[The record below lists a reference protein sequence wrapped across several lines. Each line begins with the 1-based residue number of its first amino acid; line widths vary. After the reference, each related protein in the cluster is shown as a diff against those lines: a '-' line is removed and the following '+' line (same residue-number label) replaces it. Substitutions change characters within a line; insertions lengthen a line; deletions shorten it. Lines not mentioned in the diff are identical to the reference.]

1 MMACADRIFDGT
13 SRSSRLALR
22 KPRRSCQTQP
32 CAASALIERGH
43 PECVSCKVAPRSER
57 VLRVNGG
64 AKSGH
69 AAAQN
74 QARWQGDLLLDRAI
88 ALVLKVM
95 SLAAQEPYAGAC
107 DRQGDNRDDEFKEG
121 QYSPQKSLQREHSR
135 LSNRRH
141 H

>member
-1 MMACADRIFDGT
+1 PASPGNHPSDGPKTGDALTFKMDHSSGAD
-13 SRSSRLALR
+13 
-22 KPRRSCQTQP
+22 
-32 CAASALIERGH
+32 H
-43 PECVSCKVAPRSER
+43 
-57 VLRVNGG
+57 
-64 AKSGH
+64 
-69 AAAQN
+69 
-74 QARWQGDLLLDRAI
+74 GDLLLDRAI